1 MHQDIQGVGNAAD
14 GCTDPAIQYNREIY
28 IKLELDAEAEK
39 RIDADYK
46 SNHGSRP
53 YLWNREKI

>member
-28 IKLELDAEAEK
+28 IKLELDPETEK
-39 RIDADYK
+39 RIEADYK
-46 SNHGSRP
+46 
-53 YLWNREKI
+53 

>member
-28 IKLELDAEAEK
+28 IKLELDPETEK

-46 SNHGSRP
+46 SNLSIG
-53 YLWNREKI
+53 I